1 MQVLQ
6 SVTAPTSIDIALEAK
21 HGAQRGTMKR
31 YACCQ
36 IAPKSPVGWGLKAA
50 HCKTR
55 LVKDVALLGL
65 TYLCIKGAWRHME
78 A

>member
-6 SVTAPTSIDIALEAK
+6 NVTAPTSIEIALQAK
-21 HGAQRGTMKR
+21 HSTQRGTLNCN
-31 YACCQ
+31 ACGQ
-36 IAPKSPVGWGLKAA
+36 MAPQPPVGWGLKAA

-55 LVKDVALLGL
+55 LVKDITLLGL
-65 TYLCIKGAWRHME
+65 MYLCIKGAWRHME